1 MKKIILYALIF
12 TSINALSQERDKK
25 CMTTDLIKNELEN
38 NLDYELARQSL
49 YYYNKKNQ
57 FTNNKNQPVI
67 KIPVVIHVIHRA
79 QDAVGSN
86 TNIPDAQIED
96 QLLILNQDFSQTN
109 PEFPNPPRNTFINN
123 AGNPQIQFCLASID
137 PSGNPTTGITRTPTT
152 NSEWNYNTQSNDM
165 KQTSTGGIDNWD
177 PLRYLNIWICKIG
190 SSGGGQTLGY
200 AYLPGLQAGNQS
212 WKDGIV
218 VDYRFF
224 GTVGNS
230 SNSSDGRTT
239 THEVGHYLGLS
250 HTFCESSGCCD
261 NDLNGNYSWGDV
273 DDTPATEDIYFGPVN
288 TNTNN
293 NTCNDLSYSN
303 IFNTNVLDMDENYMS
318 YSSNTWM
325 FSEGQV
331 DVMLGT
337 LNAASWQGVRIA
349 LINSNVSVN
358 CNGVL
363 SSSWNCNNQ
372 GICIDPGTGTGT
384 YSSYNACLA
393 ACGCTGANSTISEGF
408 QATSLPNDWS
418 IDNPDGDQTWA
429 INSSYGY
436 NSSSSISI
444 ENSIY
449 SANGEYDDLNS
460 PMMNFTGSTSIN
472 LAFDYA
478 YSLWTD
484 PNLSENWSDTLIILI
499 SSDCGL
505 TWQKIWEKA
514 GSDLVT
520 TNPIFNGFEWF
531 PTNNNDWDSENIN
544 LNNYANTD
552 GVMIKFRNVNQYEN
566 NLFLDNINISSNG
579 STSINENQMN
589 NVLVYPNPADKQID
603 VNYNGLKQIY
613 NMLGVR
619 VIHTYDN
626 KIDISNLTTGVY
638 VIKLEDISIRL
649 IKK

>member
-1 MKKIILYALIF
+1 MKKIILYNLIF
-12 TSINALSQERDKK
+12 LSINALSQEGSKK
-25 CMTTDLIKNELEN
+25 CMTTDLIKNELEHN
-38 NLDYELARQSL
+38 FDYDLTRKSL
-49 YYYNKKNQ
+49 YDYNKKNQ

-67 KIPVVIHVIHRA
+67 TIPVVIHVIHRA
-79 QDAVGSN
+79 QDAVGAN

-96 QLLILNQDFSQTN
+96 QFLILNQDYSQTN

-123 AGNPQIQFCLASID
+123 VGNPQIQFCLASID

-152 NSEWNYNTQSNDM
+152 NSEWNYDTQSNDM
-165 KQTSTGGIDNWD
+165 KQTTTGGIDNWD

-273 DDTPATEDIYFGPVN
+273 DDTPATEDIYFGAVN
-288 TNTNN
+288 ANTNN

-303 IFNTNVLDMDENYMS
+303 IFNTDVLDMDENYMS
-318 YSSNTWM
+318 YSNNSWM

-337 LNAASWQGVRIA
+337 LNAPSWQGGRVA
-349 LINSNVSVN
+349 LKNSTVSVN
-358 CNGVL
+358 CNGIVA
-363 SSSWNCNNQ
+363 SSWDCDSQGNCV
-372 GICIDPGTGTGT
+372 DPGTGNGT
-384 YSSYNACLA
+384 YSSYNACLS
-393 ACGCTGANSTISEGF
+393 ACGCTGNISTITEGF
-408 QATSLPNDWS
+408 QAPSLQNDWS

-460 PMMNFTGSTSIN
+460 PMMNFTGATSIT
-472 LAFDYA
+472 LDFDYA

-484 PNLSENWSDTLIILI
+484 PSLPQNWSDTLIILV

-505 TWQKIWEKA
+505 NWEKIWEKA
-514 GSDLVT
+514 GANLVT
-520 TNPIFNGFEWF
+520 TSPIFNGTEWF

-544 LNNYANTD
+544 LNNYANKD
-552 GVMIKFRNVNQYEN
+552 AIMIKFRNVNQYEN
-566 NLFLDNINISSNG
+566 NLFLDNINITSNG
-579 STSINENQMN
+579 SLSFDEAQMN
-589 NVLVYPNPADKQID
+589 MVLVYPNPADKQID
-603 VNYNGLKQIY
+603 VNYKGLKQIY
-613 NMLGVR
+613 NMLGER
-619 VIHTYDN
+619 VIHTYDD
-626 KIDISNLTTGVY
+626 KIDISNLSKGVY
-638 VIKLEDISIRL
+638 VIKIEDISIRL
-649 IKK
+649 IKQ

>member
-1 MKKIILYALIF
+1 MKKIILYTLIF
-12 TSINALSQERDKK
+12 LSINATSQESGKK
-25 CMTTDLIKNELEN
+25 CMTTDLIKNELEF
-38 NLDYELARQSL
+38 NLDYELNRQSL
-49 YYYNKKNQ
+49 YHYNKKNQ
-57 FTNNKNQPVI
+57 FTNNKNQPI
-67 KIPVVIHVIHRA
+67 ITIPVVIHVIHRV

-86 TNIPDAQIED
+86 TNIPNVQIED
-96 QLLILNQDFSQTN
+96 QLLILNQDYSQTN

-123 AGNPQIQFCLASID
+123 VGNPQIQFCLASID

-152 NSEWNYNTQSNDM
+152 NSEWDYNTQSNDM
-165 KQTSTGGIDNWD
+165 KQTTTGGIDNWD

-230 SNSSDGRTT
+230 SNSSDGRTA

-273 DDTPATEDIYFGPVN
+273 DDTPATEDIYFGAVN
-288 TNTNN
+288 ANTNN

-303 IFNTNVLDMDENYMS
+303 IFNTDVLDMDENYMS
-318 YSSNTWM
+318 YSNNSWM

-337 LNAASWQGVRIA
+337 LNAPSWQGGRVA
-349 LINSNVSVN
+349 LKNSTVSVN
-358 CNGVL
+358 CNGIVA
-363 SSSWNCNNQ
+363 SSWDCDSQGNCV
-372 GICIDPGTGTGT
+372 DPGTGNGT
-384 YSSYNACLA
+384 YSSYNACLS
-393 ACGCTGANSTISEGF
+393 ACGCTGNISTITEGF
-408 QATSLPNDWS
+408 QAPSLQNDWS

-460 PMMNFTGSTSIN
+460 PMMNFTGATSIT
-472 LAFDYA
+472 LDFDYA

-484 PNLSENWSDTLIILI
+484 PSLPQNWSDTLIILV

-505 TWQKIWEKA
+505 NWEKIWEKA
-514 GSDLVT
+514 GANLVT
-520 TNPIFNGFEWF
+520 TSPIFNGTEWF

-544 LNNYANTD
+544 LNNYANKD
-552 GVMIKFRNVNQYEN
+552 AIMIKFRNVNQYEN
-566 NLFLDNINISSNG
+566 NLFLDNINITSNG
-579 STSINENQMN
+579 SLSFDEAQMN
-589 NVLVYPNPADKQID
+589 MVLVYPNPADKQID
-603 VNYNGLKQIY
+603 VNYKGLKQIY
-613 NMLGVR
+613 NMLGER
-619 VIHTYDN
+619 VIHTYDD
-626 KIDISNLTTGVY
+626 KIDISNLSKGVY
-638 VIKLEDISIRL
+638 VIKIEDISIRL
-649 IKK
+649 IKQ

>member
-1 MKKIILYALIF
+1 MKKIILYNLIF
-12 TSINALSQERDKK
+12 LSINALSQEGSKK
-25 CMTTDLIKNELEN
+25 CMTTDLIKNELEHN
-38 NLDYELARQSL
+38 FDYDLTRKSL
-49 YYYNKKNQ
+49 YDYNKKNQ

-67 KIPVVIHVIHRA
+67 TIPVVIHVIHRA
-79 QDAVGSN
+79 QDAVGAN

-96 QLLILNQDFSQTN
+96 QFLILNQDYSQTN

-123 AGNPQIQFCLASID
+123 VGNPQIQFCLASID

-152 NSEWNYNTQSNDM
+152 NSEWNYDTQSNDM
-165 KQTSTGGIDNWD
+165 KQTTTGGIDNWD

-230 SNSSDGRTT
+230 SNSSDGRTA

-273 DDTPATEDIYFGPVN
+273 DDTPATEDIYFGAVN
-288 TNTNN
+288 ANTNN

-303 IFNTNVLDMDENYMS
+303 IFNTDVLDMDENYMS
-318 YSSNTWM
+318 YSNNSWM

-337 LNAASWQGVRIA
+337 LNAPSWQGGRVA
-349 LINSNVSVN
+349 LKNSTVSVN
-358 CNGVL
+358 CNGIVA
-363 SSSWNCNNQ
+363 SSWDCDSQGNCV
-372 GICIDPGTGTGT
+372 DPGTGNGT
-384 YSSYNACLA
+384 YSSYNACLS
-393 ACGCTGANSTISEGF
+393 ACGCTGNISTITEGF
-408 QATSLPNDWS
+408 QAPSLQNDWS

-460 PMMNFTGSTSIN
+460 PMMNFTGATSIT
-472 LAFDYA
+472 LDFDYA

-484 PNLSENWSDTLIILI
+484 PSLPQNWSDTLIILV

-505 TWQKIWEKA
+505 NWEKIWEKA
-514 GSDLVT
+514 GANLVT
-520 TNPIFNGFEWF
+520 TSPIFNGTEWF

-544 LNNYANTD
+544 LNNYANKD
-552 GVMIKFRNVNQYEN
+552 AIMIKFRNVNQYEN
-566 NLFLDNINISSNG
+566 NLFLDNVNITSNG
-579 STSINENQMN
+579 SLSFDEAQMN
-589 NVLVYPNPADKQID
+589 MVLVYPNPADKQID
-603 VNYNGLKQIY
+603 VNYKGLKQIY
-613 NMLGVR
+613 NMLGER
-619 VIHTYDN
+619 VIHTYDD
-626 KIDISNLTTGVY
+626 KIDISNLSKGVY
-638 VIKLEDISIRL
+638 VIKIEDISIRL
-649 IKK
+649 IKQ

>member
-1 MKKIILYALIF
+1 MKKIILYTLIF
-12 TSINALSQERDKK
+12 LSINALSQEWDKK

-38 NLDYELARQSL
+38 NLDYELTRQSL
-49 YYYNKKNQ
+49 YNYNNKNQ
-57 FTNNKNQPVI
+57 FTYSKNQPVI
-67 KIPVVIHVIHRA
+67 TIPVVIHIIHRA
-79 QDAVGSN
+79 QDAVGAN

-96 QLLILNQDFSQTN
+96 QFLILNQDYSQTN

-123 AGNPQIQFCLASID
+123 VGNPQIKFCLASID
-137 PSGNPTTGITRTPTT
+137 PSGNPTTGITRTATN
-152 NSEWNYNTQSNDM
+152 NSEWDYNTQSNDM
-165 KQTSTGGIDNWD
+165 KQASSGGIDNWD

-200 AYLPGLQAGNQS
+200 AYLPGLQSGNQS

-224 GTVGNS
+224 GTIGNA

-250 HTFCESSGCCD
+250 HTFCESNGCCD

-273 DDTPATEDIYFGPVN
+273 DDTPATEDIYFGSVN
-288 TNTNN
+288 ASTNN

-318 YSSNTWM
+318 YSSDQWM
-325 FSEGQV
+325 FSAGQV

-337 LNAASWQGVRIA
+337 LNAATWQGGRIA
-349 LINSNVSVN
+349 LANSNVSVN
-358 CNGVL
+358 CNGIV
-363 SSSWNCNNQ
+363 SSSWDCDSQ
-372 GICIDPGTGTGT
+372 GNCIDPGNGNGT
-384 YSSYNACLA
+384 YSSYNACVS
-393 ACGCTGANSTISEGF
+393 ACGCSGANSTISEGF
-408 QATSLPNDWS
+408 QATSFPNDWS

-460 PMMNFTGSTSIN
+460 PMMNFTGASTIT
-472 LAFDYA
+472 LGFDYA

-484 PNLSENWSDTLIILI
+484 PSLTENWSDTLIILI

-505 TWQKIWEKA
+505 TWQKIWEEA
-514 GSDLVT
+514 GADLVT

-531 PTNNNDWDSENIN
+531 PNNNNDWNSETIN
-544 LNNYANTD
+544 LNNYANKD

-566 NLFLDNINISSNG
+566 NLFLDNINISSSG
-579 STSINENQMN
+579 STSVDENQMKT
-589 NVLVYPNPADKQID
+589 VLVYPNPANKQID
-603 VNYNGLKQIY
+603 VNHKGLKQIY
-613 NMLGVR
+613 NMLGEK
-619 VIHTYDN
+619 VIQTYDN
-626 KIDISNLTTGVY
+626 KIDISNLSTGVY
-638 VIKLEDISIRL
+638 VLKLEGISIRL
-649 IKK
+649 IKQ

>member
-1 MKKIILYALIF
+1 
-12 TSINALSQERDKK
+12 
-25 CMTTDLIKNELEN
+25 MTTDLIKNELQR
-38 NLDYELARQSL
+38 NLDYELTRQSL

-67 KIPVVIHVIHRA
+67 TIPVVIHVIHEA
-79 QDAVGSN
+79 QHAVGVN

-96 QLLILNQDFSQTN
+96 QFLILNQDYSQTN
-109 PEFPNPPRNTFINN
+109 PEFPNPPRNTFVNN
-123 AGNPQIQFCLASID
+123 VGNPQIQFCLASVD

-152 NSEWNYNTQSNDM
+152 NSDWNYNTQSNDM
-165 KQTSTGGIDNWD
+165 KQTFTGGIDNWD

-200 AYLPGLQAGNQS
+200 AYLPGLQASNES

-230 SNSSDGRTT
+230 WSSSDGRTT

-288 TNTNN
+288 ANTNN

-337 LNAASWQGVRIA
+337 LNAASWQGGRIA
-349 LINSNVSVN
+349 LTNSNISVN
-358 CNGVL
+358 CNGVV

-372 GICIDPGTGTGT
+372 GICTDPGTGNGS
-384 YSSYNACLA
+384 YSSYNACLS
-393 ACGCTGANSTISEGF
+393 ACGCTGSNSAISEGF

-429 INSSYGY
+429 INSSYGFS
-436 NSSSSISI
+436 SSSSISI

-460 PMMNFTGSTSIN
+460 PMMNFTGATSIT

-484 PNLSENWSDTLIILI
+484 PSLPQSWSDTLIILI

-505 TWQKIWEKA
+505 TWEKIWEKA
-514 GSDLVT
+514 GADLVT
-520 TNPIFNGFEWF
+520 TTPIFNDTEWF
-531 PTNNNDWDSENIN
+531 PTSNNDWDSENIN
-544 LNNYANTD
+544 LNNYANQD
-552 GVMIKFRNVNQYEN
+552 AIMIKFRNVNQYEN
-566 NLFLDNINISSNG
+566 NLFLDNININSNG
-579 STSINENQMN
+579 STSMNENQMN
-589 NVLVYPNPADKQID
+589 NVLVYPNPADKQIVIND
-603 VNYNGLKQIY
+603 EGLKQIY
-613 NMLGVR
+613 NILGER
-619 VIHTYDN
+619 VIQTYDN
-626 KIDISNLTTGVY
+626 KIDVSSLSSGVY
-638 VIKLEDISIRL
+638 VIKLEGISIRL
-649 IKK
+649 IKQ